1 MAKALRWLVL
11 LILVLSGVALGLG
24 IMLFLQ
30 REVLKGRA
38 HRLEESHLALSKS
51 LHYDKL
57 TADQLKANTKAEFLD
72 GHIDKALTN
81 FNAFAVHTY
90 ETLQLTK
97 KDLADTQG
105 KLTKAEAE
113 VTATKTQLA
122 TATTELASVKDS
134 VAKKDAEIAEKAGKI
149 TTLEGEKTALQ
160 AEKDDGIKKLAK
172 NDGEITEL
180 HAQIKD
186 RDLTIKDLNAQLGHI
201 NPIPKGTNGKILAVS
216 KDWKFAVLDLGRD
229 NGLWPNSEMLIHRG
243 TNLLGRV
250 RIGIVHK
257 KVAIADI
264 LSDYT
269 APNVVI
275 QEGDRVL
282 Y

>member
-11 LILVLSGVALGLG
+11 LILLMSGVALGLG

-30 REVLKGRA
+30 REVLKGRTQK
-38 HRLEESHLALSKS
+38 LENATVLLNKS

-57 TADQLKANTKAEFLD
+57 TADQLKANNKAGLD
-72 GHIDKALTN
+72 AMDKPLADLNT
-81 FNAFAVHTY
+81 FAVKTY
-90 ETLQLTK
+90 DTLQDTK
-97 KDLADTQG
+97 KTLAATQKKLADT
-105 KLTKAEAE
+105 EAE
-113 VTATKTQLA
+113 LNTTK
-122 TATTELASVKDS
+122 TELAASKTEVAGLKDT
-134 VAKKDAEIAEKAGKI
+134 VQKKDAEITEKTGKI
-149 TTLEGEKTALQ
+149 ATLEGEKTALQ
-160 AEKDDGIKKLAK
+160 GQVAEANTKITK
-172 NDGEITEL
+172 NEAEITEL

-186 RDLTIKDLNAQLGHI
+186 RDLTVKDLQAQLGRI
-201 NPIPKGTNGKILAVS
+201 FPIPPGTKGTILSVS
-216 KDWKFAVLDLGRD
+216 KDWKFAVLDIGRD
-229 NGLWPNSEMLIHRG
+229 NGLWPNAEMLIHRG

-264 LSDYT
+264 LGDYT
-269 APNVVI
+269 APNAII

>member
-11 LILVLSGVALGLG
+11 LILILSGVALGLG

-38 HRLEESHLALSKS
+38 QRLETSHLALSKS

-57 TADQLKANTKAEFLD
+57 TADQMKANSKETLAA
-72 GHIDKALTN
+72 IDKPLLEL
-81 FNAFAVHTY
+81 NAFAVKTY
-90 ETLQLTK
+90 DILQDTK
-97 KDLADTQG
+97 KTLATTQADLKKTTAD
-105 KLTKAEAE
+105 LES
-113 VTATKTQLA
+113 TKTQLA
-122 TATTELASVKDS
+122 AATTEITGLKDS
-134 VAKKDAEIAEKAGKI
+134 VAKKDAEITEKGNKVTA
-149 TTLEGEKTALQ
+149 LEGEKTALQ
-160 AEKDDGIKKLAK
+160 GQVDEANKKIAK
-172 NDGEITEL
+172 NEAEITEL

-186 RDLTIKDLNAQLGHI
+186 HDLTIKDLNMQLGHGNL
-201 NPIPKGTNGKILAVS
+201 NPPKGTNGKILAVS
-216 KDWKFAVLDLGRD
+216 HDWKFAVLDIGRD
-229 NGLWPNSEMLIHRG
+229 NGLWPNGEMLIHRG

-264 LSDYT
+264 LTEYT

>member
-11 LILVLSGVALGLG
+11 VILILSGVALGLG

-38 HRLEESHLALSKS
+38 QKLEESHLVLSKK

-57 TADQLKANTKAEFLD
+57 TADQLKANTKDTLAA
-72 GHIDKALTN
+72 IDKPIKD
-81 FNAFAVHTY
+81 FSVFAEKIY
-90 ETLQLTK
+90 DTLQDTK
-97 KDLADTQG
+97 KTLATTQADLAKTKGELDT
-105 KLTKAEAE
+105 
-113 VTATKTQLA
+113 TKTQLA
-122 TATTELASVKDS
+122 AANTEINGLKEAG
-134 VAKKDAEIAEKAGKI
+134 AKKDTEIAEKAGKI

-160 AEKDDGIKKLAK
+160 AEKDEGLKKIAK
-172 NDGEITEL
+172 HEADNTEL

-186 RDLTIKDLNAQLGHI
+186 RDLTIKDLNAQLGRVY
-201 NPIPKGTNGKILAVS
+201 PIPKGTSGKILAVS
-216 KDWKFAVLDLGRD
+216 QDWKFAVLDLGRD
-229 NGLWPNSEMLIHRG
+229 NGLWPNAEMLIHRG

-269 APNVVI
+269 APNAVI
-275 QEGDRVL
+275 QEGDHVL

>member
-30 REVLKGRA
+30 REVLKGRTQK
-38 HRLEESHLALSKS
+38 LEESHLKMSKS

-57 TADQLKANTKAEFLD
+57 TGDQLKANNKVALAA
-72 GHIDKALTN
+72 IDKPLAD

-90 ETLQLTK
+90 ETLQETK
-97 KDLADTQG
+97 KNLADTKD
-105 KLTKAEAE
+105 KLAKTETE
-113 VTATKTQLA
+113 LGTAKTQLA
-122 TATTELASVKDS
+122 AATTEIAGLKDS
-134 VAKKDAEIAEKAGKI
+134 VTKKDAEITEKSGKI

-160 AEKDDGIKKLAK
+160 AEKDDGLKKLAK
-172 NDGEITEL
+172 NDADITEL

>member
-24 IMLFLQ
+24 ITLFLK

-38 HRLEESHLALSKS
+38 QKLEESHLKLSKS

-57 TADQLKANTKAEFLD
+57 TADQLKANTKETLVA
-72 GHIDKALTN
+72 IDKPLTD

-90 ETLQLTK
+90 ETLQVTK
-97 KDLADTQG
+97 KDLADTKD

-122 TATTELASVKDS
+122 TATTELAGLKDS
-134 VAKKDAEIAEKAGKI
+134 VAKKDAEITEKAGKI

-264 LSDYT
+264 LSDFT